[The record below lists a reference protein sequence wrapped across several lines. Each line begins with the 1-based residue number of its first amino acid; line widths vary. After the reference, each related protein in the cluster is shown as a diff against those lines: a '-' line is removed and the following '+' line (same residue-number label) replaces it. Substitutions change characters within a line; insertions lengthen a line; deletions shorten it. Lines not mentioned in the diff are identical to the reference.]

1 MKGEAA
7 STEESW
13 REAPDLQHESGSAAA
28 PLVLYLGMLL
38 AVLCG
43 VSLLVGPTGI
53 GLPAAA
59 ARMILVELRL
69 PRTLVAVLVGGA
81 LGLTGAVLQGYL
93 RNPLAEPGV
102 IGISGGAS
110 LGAVLAI
117 HTGLA
122 AAAPLALPLGGLIG
136 AALATLAV
144 LLVAG
149 ERSSALTLILAGVAV
164 ASLATALV
172 SGVLAVSRNPFA
184 AVEIVYWLLGSVA
197 DRSLVHVLLAAP
209 FIVVG
214 AFIMLSQGA
223 ALDALSLG
231 EDVAANLGVRHDRL
245 RLWVVAGAALAVGA
259 ATSVAGTIGFVGLVV
274 PHLLRPLAGHAPS
287 RLLLPSFLGG
297 AALVLAADIGLRL
310 LSPAGELRL
319 GVVTALLGAPFFLL
333 LVARARRELLP

>member
-1 MKGEAA
+1 MRGTEPPVTGMARLAPPLGEDAKGP
-7 STEESW
+7 STRLS
-13 REAPDLQHESGSAAA
+13 LQ
-28 PLVLYLGMLL
+28 LGGLL
-38 AVLCG
+38 TVLCLL
-43 VSLLVGPTGI
+43 SLLVGPTGI
-53 GLPAAA
+53 GLPPSAAWL
-59 ARMILVELRL
+59 ILVELRL

-81 LGLTGAVLQGYL
+81 LGLAGAVLQGYL

-122 AAAPLALPLGGLIG
+122 AVAPLALPLGGLAG
-136 AALATLAV
+136 AALATVAV

-164 ASLATALV
+164 ASLTTALV

-197 DRSLVHVLLAAP
+197 DRSLVHVALAGP
-209 FIVVG
+209 FILAGVVL
-214 AFIMLSQGA
+214 MLRQGR
-223 ALDALSLG
+223 ALDALTLG
-231 EDVAANLGVRHDRL
+231 EDVAANLGVRHDQL
-245 RLWVVAGAALAVGA
+245 RLGVVAGAALAVGA

-274 PHLLRPLAGHAPS
+274 PHLLRPLAGSVPS
-287 RLLLPSFLGG
+287 RLLLPSLLGG
-297 AALVLAADIGLRL
+297 AALVLAADLGLRL

-319 GVVTALLGAPFFLL
+319 GVVTALLGAPFFLA
-333 LVARARRELLP
+333 LVARSRRELVA